1 METATRGA
9 TPRRGPGGPRPAD
22 VALRRTAAGLGL
34 ALGTG
39 TLALLGA
46 AWHFA
51 SELLDPHRAG
61 DPYALRLIA
70 VDGQTVTLPATPDT
84 QEPGVCCLQWPGGYG
99 LLGADV
105 AATPSGVRRDLTD
118 RVGVPPGPGG
128 RTRIKRHAYEG
139 DPTQALGLAFEEIG
153 VPTPLGPM
161 PAWLVPSIRGRSG
174 AGAGAGTWA
183 VVVHGR
189 GGSRAGMLRL
199 VPVLHDLGITTLV
212 ITYRNDA
219 GAPRAPDGLFHLG
232 DTEWLDL
239 EASVHEART
248 RGASDVIAFGDSMGG
263 AIVMQFLERSPVSGI
278 VKGVVLDSPVL
289 DWAPVLALAGRQLKV
304 PPIVLALAKRIV
316 VLRTGL
322 RWERLNHLSRAAEL
336 GVPVLII
343 HGDADETVPA
353 VTSAAYAAAR
363 PDLVT
368 FLPVPGAGHVEGW
381 TSDRDGYGEAVR
393 IFVGNLVSPS
403 AGAR

>member
-1 METATRGA
+1 VETATRGA

-22 VALRRTAAGLGL
+22 VALRRTVAGIGL

-39 TLALLGA
+39 TLGLLGA
-46 AWHFA
+46 AWHGA
-51 SELLDPHRAG
+51 TELLDPHRAG
-61 DPYALRLIA
+61 DPYTLRLVA

-84 QEPGVCCLQWPGGYG
+84 QEPGLCCLQWPGGYG
-99 LLGADV
+99 LLGAEV
-105 AATPSGVRRDLTD
+105 RAAAPGVRRDLTD
-118 RVGVPPGPGG
+118 RVGVPPGPGA
-128 RTRIKRHAYEG
+128 RARIKRHAYEG
-139 DPTQALGLAFEEIG
+139 DPRQALGLAFEEID

-161 PAWLVPSIRGRSG
+161 PAWLVPSIPSPNGHG
-174 AGAGAGTWA
+174 AGMWA
-183 VVVHGR
+183 VIVHGR

-199 VPVLHDLGITTLV
+199 VPVLHDLGLTSLV
-212 ITYRNDA
+212 ITYRNDP

-239 EASVHEART
+239 EAAVHEARS
-248 RGASDVIAFGDSMGG
+248 RGAGDVIAFGESMGG
-263 AIVMQFLERSPVSGI
+263 AIVMQFLERSPVSEI

-304 PPIVLALAKRIV
+304 PPIVPALAKRIV

-322 RWERLNHLSRAAEL
+322 RWERLNQVGRAAEL
-336 GVPVLII
+336 AVPVLII

-353 VTSAAYAAAR
+353 TTSAAYAAAR

-368 FLPVPGAGHVEGW
+368 YLPVPGAGHGEGW
-381 TSDRDGYGEAVR
+381 TSDRDGYAEAVR
-393 IFVGNLVSPS
+393 TFVGNLVTPS